1 MISLVGLSLVLL
13 TLLLGRVNSAV
24 ILLTSSNE
32 TWSFPDAE
40 ANFAPRIPAAG
51 IMGVLHEAN
60 PQDACTPLIRDP
72 DSERSLLPPFVVVAR
87 GICNFD
93 TKVRHAQEAG
103 FGAVI
108 VYNNADNHE
117 LVTMSGISDDLH
129 IYAVFVSKS
138 SGEALLH
145 YAGDMRTICYIMP
158 AFENVAWSVMAVSF
172 ISLIGVSVVLAT
184 FVFVRRYRFRYL
196 PPQLLLA
203 REPSGMSSTEVKA
216 LPSFVFKCVGEG
228 RGTAETCA
236 ICLEDYEAGENL
248 RLLPC
253 RHEFHVDCIDQWLTT
268 QRAFCPVCKRDAQSK
283 SHEPVPIET
292 TPLLAAVEVLLES
305 KKAAAA
311 EAIKEAAEAEAIK
324 AAAEAEAMK
333 AAAEAEASKAAA
345 EAEAIKAA
353 EETTPPTAEDAK
365 SAVND
370 ASATTMESTEALDE
384 GAGTA
389 VPAESETLEVETV
402 TAGAPVVEALEEMI
416 PAPEV
421 AAVVDT
427 TSAPEVESP
436 AEATL
441 ALEVQ
446 SPENPEDVCLWGV
459 PLLDTKGDE
468 RTNVI
473 LLKFLRAKDF
483 KVDEACT
490 MLVNTVKWRQSFLA
504 TTIREKKLQSNL
516 NECFYMQGKDRDGH
530 PVCYNVWGAFHDNP
544 DLFEKMLGNDSKMK
558 NNFLRWRVQLLE
570 KGIKELEFTP
580 GGTRAILQVN
590 DLKNIPLLKKEMRD
604 AVRYVIDLLKDNYPE
619 LMVKNVFLNPP
630 WYFSAL
636 YNLINPFITPR
647 MKSKIFL
654 ARPGQIF
661 NSIAPEDVPV
671 QYGGFARSN
680 DAEFTGAESSV
691 KELTINA
698 GEKKPIEI
706 ALEQAGST
714 AVWDL
719 SVIGWD
725 VSYGA
730 EFSPTATESQH
741 TILEKTKKIF
751 SVEQTI
757 RGTFNCQE
765 PGKLLLNINNNCV
778 SKKEK
783 HVLYRFKVKVP
794 DAVVAEQ

>member
-1 MISLVGLSLVLL
+1 MGVWKKLCNYARVKQNL
-13 TLLLGRVNSAV
+13 TVDGADGKGKKGGGKSEERIAKKKGDKDHVVHVVTDDSSA
-24 ILLTSSNE
+24 SSNVE
-32 TWSFPDAE
+32 HTTYPFKEESNFINDLKEPQKKALKDLKEKIKALIKDDGFAIPPE
-40 ANFAPRIPAAG
+40 A
-51 IMGVLHEAN
+51 LHE
-60 PQDACTPLIRDP
+60 
-72 DSERSLLPPFVVVAR
+72 S
-87 GICNFD
+87 
-93 TKVRHAQEAG
+93 
-103 FGAVI
+103 
-108 VYNNADNHE
+108 
-117 LVTMSGISDDLH
+117 
-129 IYAVFVSKS
+129 
-138 SGEALLH
+138 
-145 YAGDMRTICYIMP
+145 
-158 AFENVAWSVMAVSF
+158 
-172 ISLIGVSVVLAT
+172 
-184 FVFVRRYRFRYL
+184 
-196 PPQLLLA
+196 
-203 REPSGMSSTEVKA
+203 
-216 LPSFVFKCVGEG
+216 
-228 RGTAETCA
+228 
-236 ICLEDYEAGENL
+236 
-248 RLLPC
+248 
-253 RHEFHVDCIDQWLTT
+253 
-268 QRAFCPVCKRDAQSK
+268 RA
-283 SHEPVPIET
+283 
-292 TPLLAAVEVLLES
+292 
-305 KKAAAA
+305 AAAA
-311 EAIKEAAEAEAIK
+311 EAIKEAAETEAI
-324 AAAEAEAMK
+324 
-333 AAAEAEASKAAA
+333 KAAA

-370 ASATTMESTEALDE
+370 ASATTMESTEPLDE

-389 VPAESETLEVETV
+389 VPAESETLKVETV

-427 TSAPEVESP
+427 TPAPEVESP
-436 AEATL
+436 AEATP

-446 SPENPEDVCLWGV
+446 SPVETAPAPEVQACVEAAPAPEAQVAVETTSAPEAQVSMETAPAPEDQATADVEMPEVETKEAVLETKIAELKETTKEEVATETLEEETVDNTMPLQESTENPEDVCLWGV

-504 TTIREKKLQSNL
+504 TTIREKKLQSKL
-516 NECFYMQGKDRDGH
+516 DECFYMQGKDRDGH
-530 PVCYNVWGAFHDNP
+530 PVCYNIWGAFHDNP
-544 DLFEKMLGNDSKMK
+544 DLFEKMLGNESKMK

-580 GGTRAILQVN
+580 GGTSAILQVN

-604 AVRYVIDLLKDNYPE
+604 AVHGVINLLKDNYPE
-619 LMVKNVFLNPP
+619 LVVKNVFLNPP

-661 NSIAPEDVPV
+661 NSIAPEDVLV

-691 KELTINA
+691 NELIINA
-698 GEKKPIEI
+698 GEEKSIEI

-725 VSYGA
+725 VSYRA
-730 EFSPTATESQH
+730 EFAPTATESHH
-741 TILEKTKKIF
+741 TIPEKTKKLL

-765 PGKLLLNINNNCV
+765 PGKLLLCINNNSA

-783 HVLYRFKVKVP
+783 RVLYRFKVKVP
-794 DAVVAEQ
+794 DAVVAEH

>member
-1 MISLVGLSLVLL
+1 MGVWKKLCNYAGVKQNL
-13 TLLLGRVNSAV
+13 TVDGADGKGKKEGGKSEERIAKKKGDKDHVVDMVTDDSSA
-24 ILLTSSNE
+24 SSNVE
-32 TWSFPDAE
+32 HTTYPFKEES
-40 ANFAPRIPAAG
+40 NFIND
-51 IMGVLHEAN
+51 LKE
-60 PQDACTPLIRDP
+60 PQ
-72 DSERSLLPPFVVVAR
+72 
-87 GICNFD
+87 
-93 TKVRHAQEAG
+93 K
-103 FGAVI
+103 
-108 VYNNADNHE
+108 
-117 LVTMSGISDDLH
+117 
-129 IYAVFVSKS
+129 
-138 SGEALLH
+138 
-145 YAGDMRTICYIMP
+145 
-158 AFENVAWSVMAVSF
+158 
-172 ISLIGVSVVLAT
+172 
-184 FVFVRRYRFRYL
+184 
-196 PPQLLLA
+196 
-203 REPSGMSSTEVKA
+203 KA
-216 LPSFVFKCVGEG
+216 LKDLKEKIKALIKDNGF
-228 RGTAETCA
+228 A
-236 ICLEDYEAGENL
+236 I
-248 RLLPC
+248 P
-253 RHEFHVDCIDQWLTT
+253 
-268 QRAFCPVCKRDAQSK
+268 P
-283 SHEPVPIET
+283 
-292 TPLLAAVEVLLES
+292 EVLRES
-305 KKAAAA
+305 RAAAAA
-311 EAIKEAAEAEAIK
+311 EAIKEAAETEAIK
-324 AAAEAEAMK
+324 AA
-333 AAAEAEASKAAA
+333 
-345 EAEAIKAA
+345 AEAIKAA

-389 VPAESETLEVETV
+389 VPAESETLKVETV

-427 TSAPEVESP
+427 TPAPEVESP
-436 AEATL
+436 AEATP

-446 SPENPEDVCLWGV
+446 SPVETAPAPEVQACVEAAPAPEAQVAVETTSAPEAQVSMETAPAPEDQATADVEMPEVETKEAVLETKIAELKETTKEEVATETLEEETVDNTMPLEETTENPEDVCLWGV

-483 KVDEACT
+483 KVDEAYT

-504 TTIREKKLQSNL
+504 TTIREKKLQSKL
-516 NECFYMQGKDRDGH
+516 DECFYMQGKDREGH
-530 PVCYNVWGAFHDNP
+530 PVCYNIWGAFHGNP
-544 DLFEKMLGNDSKMK
+544 DLSEKMLGNDSKMK

-570 KGIKELEFTP
+570 KGIKELKFTP
-580 GGTRAILQVN
+580 GGTSAILQVN

-604 AVRYVIDLLKDNYPE
+604 AVHSVINLLKDNYPE
-619 LMVKNVFLNPP
+619 LVVKNVFLNPP

-661 NSIAPEDVPV
+661 NSIAPEDVLV

-691 KELTINA
+691 TELIINA
-698 GEKKPIEI
+698 GEEKSIEI

-725 VSYGA
+725 VSYRA
-730 EFSPTATESQH
+730 EFAPTATESHH
-741 TILEKTKKIF
+741 TIPEKTKKLL

-765 PGKLLLNINNNCV
+765 PGKLLLSINNNSA

-783 HVLYRFKVKVP
+783 RVLYRFKVKVP
-794 DAVVAEQ
+794 DAVVAEH

>member
-1 MISLVGLSLVLL
+1 MGVWNKLRNYAGVKQNL
-13 TLLLGRVNSAV
+13 TVDGAEVKGKKEGGKSEERIAKKRGDKEHVVDVVTDDSSA
-24 ILLTSSNE
+24 SSNVE
-32 TWSFPDAE
+32 HTTYPFKEES
-40 ANFAPRIPAAG
+40 NFI
-51 IMGVLHEAN
+51 
-60 PQDACTPLIRDP
+60 
-72 DSERSLLPPFVVVAR
+72 
-87 GICNFD
+87 
-93 TKVRHAQEAG
+93 
-103 FGAVI
+103 
-108 VYNNADNHE
+108 
-117 LVTMSGISDDLH
+117 DDL
-129 IYAVFVSKS
+129 K
-138 SGEALLH
+138 E
-145 YAGDMRTICYIMP
+145 
-158 AFENVAWSVMAVSF
+158 
-172 ISLIGVSVVLAT
+172 
-184 FVFVRRYRFRYL
+184 
-196 PPQLLLA
+196 PQK
-203 REPSGMSSTEVKA
+203 KA
-216 LPSFVFKCVGEG
+216 LKDFKEKIKALIEVDGF
-228 RGTAETCA
+228 A
-236 ICLEDYEAGENL
+236 I
-248 RLLPC
+248 P
-253 RHEFHVDCIDQWLTT
+253 
-268 QRAFCPVCKRDAQSK
+268 P
-283 SHEPVPIET
+283 
-292 TPLLAAVEVLLES
+292 EVLFES
-305 KKAAAA
+305 KAAAAAEAIKEAAETEAIKAAAEAEAIKEAEA

-324 AAAEAEAMK
+324 AA
-333 AAAEAEASKAAA
+333 
-345 EAEAIKAA
+345 
-353 EETTPPTAEDAK
+353 EETTPLTAEDTK

-384 GAGTA
+384 GA
-389 VPAESETLEVETV
+389 ETLEVETV

-427 TSAPEVESP
+427 TSAAEVESP
-436 AEATL
+436 AEATP

-446 SPENPEDVCLWGV
+446 SPVETAPAPEVQARVEAAPAPEAQVAVETTSAPETAPAAEDQATADVEMPEVETKIAELKETTKEEVATETLEEETVDNTMPLEESKENPEDVCLWGV

-504 TTIREKKLQSNL
+504 TTIREKKLQSKL
-516 NECFYMQGKDRDGH
+516 DECFYMQGKDKDGH
-530 PVCYNVWGAFHDNP
+530 PVCYNIWGAFHDNP

-558 NNFLRWRVQLLE
+558 NKFLRWRVQLLE
-570 KGIKELEFTP
+570 KGIKELKFTP
-580 GGTRAILQVN
+580 AGTSAILQVN

-604 AVRYVIDLLKDNYPE
+604 AVRVVIDLLKDNYPE
-619 LMVKNVFLNPP
+619 LVVKNVFLNPP
-630 WYFSAL
+630 WYFTAL
-636 YNLINPFITPR
+636 YNLINPLITPR

-661 NSIAPEDVPV
+661 NSIAPEDVLV

-680 DAEFTGAESSV
+680 DAEFTGAESSI

-698 GEKKPIEI
+698 GEKKSIEI

-730 EFSPTATESQH
+730 EFAPTATESDN
-741 TILEKTKKIF
+741 TIPEKIKKLL

-765 PGKLLLNINNNCV
+765 PGKLLLFINNNSA

-794 DAVVAEQ
+794 DAVVAEH

>member
-1 MISLVGLSLVLL
+1 MWNKLRNYAGVKQNL
-13 TLLLGRVNSAV
+13 TVDGAEVKGKKEGGKSEERIAKKRGDKEHVVDVVTDDSSA
-24 ILLTSSNE
+24 SSNVE
-32 TWSFPDAE
+32 HTTYPFKEES
-40 ANFAPRIPAAG
+40 NFI
-51 IMGVLHEAN
+51 
-60 PQDACTPLIRDP
+60 
-72 DSERSLLPPFVVVAR
+72 
-87 GICNFD
+87 
-93 TKVRHAQEAG
+93 
-103 FGAVI
+103 
-108 VYNNADNHE
+108 
-117 LVTMSGISDDLH
+117 DDL
-129 IYAVFVSKS
+129 K
-138 SGEALLH
+138 E
-145 YAGDMRTICYIMP
+145 
-158 AFENVAWSVMAVSF
+158 
-172 ISLIGVSVVLAT
+172 
-184 FVFVRRYRFRYL
+184 
-196 PPQLLLA
+196 PQK
-203 REPSGMSSTEVKA
+203 KA
-216 LPSFVFKCVGEG
+216 LKDFKEKIKALIEVDGF
-228 RGTAETCA
+228 A
-236 ICLEDYEAGENL
+236 I
-248 RLLPC
+248 P
-253 RHEFHVDCIDQWLTT
+253 
-268 QRAFCPVCKRDAQSK
+268 P
-283 SHEPVPIET
+283 
-292 TPLLAAVEVLLES
+292 EVLFES
-305 KKAAAA
+305 KAAAAAEAIKEAAETEAIKAAAEAEAIKEAEA

-324 AAAEAEAMK
+324 AA
-333 AAAEAEASKAAA
+333 
-345 EAEAIKAA
+345 
-353 EETTPPTAEDAK
+353 EETTPLTAEDTK

-384 GAGTA
+384 GA
-389 VPAESETLEVETV
+389 ETLEVETV

-427 TSAPEVESP
+427 TSAAEVESP
-436 AEATL
+436 AEATP

-446 SPENPEDVCLWGV
+446 SPVETAPAPEVQARVEAAPAPEAQVAVETTSAPETAPAAEDQATADVEMPEVETKIAELKETTKEEVATETLEEETVDNTMPLEESKENPEDVCLWGV

-504 TTIREKKLQSNL
+504 TTIREKKLQSKL
-516 NECFYMQGKDRDGH
+516 DECFYMQGKDKDGH
-530 PVCYNVWGAFHDNP
+530 PVCYNIWGAFHDNP

-558 NNFLRWRVQLLE
+558 NKFLRWRVQLLE
-570 KGIKELEFTP
+570 KGIKELKFTP
-580 GGTRAILQVN
+580 AGTSAILQVN

-604 AVRYVIDLLKDNYPE
+604 AVRVVIDLLKDNYPE
-619 LMVKNVFLNPP
+619 LVVKNVFLNPP
-630 WYFSAL
+630 WYFTAL
-636 YNLINPFITPR
+636 YNLINPLITPR

-661 NSIAPEDVPV
+661 NSIAPEDVLV

-680 DAEFTGAESSV
+680 DAEFTGAESSI

-698 GEKKPIEI
+698 GEKKSIEI

-730 EFSPTATESQH
+730 EFAPTATESDN
-741 TILEKTKKIF
+741 TIPEKIKKLL

-765 PGKLLLNINNNCV
+765 PGKLLLFINNNSA

-794 DAVVAEQ
+794 DAVVAEH